1 VGFTLASLIFSG
13 VAKMA
18 QIYLIRHGQASFGSQ
33 NYDQLSDLGLE
44 QAQILGRWWAA
55 RDLSSTRIVSGKMQ
69 RHLQTARAC
78 IGQLQGVPETQLN
91 SDDWHSDFGF
101 NEYNHHE
108 VLARHV
114 PAFDDPAEVKK
125 FLMNTPDGKSTF
137 QEIFSQAIARW
148 MSGHFDHDYA
158 ETWPSFRQRCVDALQ
173 RQMMHV
179 DPARNIL
186 IFTSGGTISAL
197 CQHVLGFPDTR
208 FAEFNWS
215 LVNSGV
221 TRFHLQPAL
230 SADQPAKLALAYL
243 NNFSHLEQLNRSEL
257 ISYV

>member
-1 VGFTLASLIFSG
+1 
-13 VAKMA
+13 MA

-78 IGQLQGVPETQLN
+78 IAQLQGMPETQLN
-91 SDDWHSDFGF
+91 SEDWHSDFGF

-125 FLMNTPDGKSTF
+125 FLMNTPDGKSAF

-158 ETWPSFRQRCVDALQ
+158 ETWASFRQ
-173 RQMMHV
+173 
-179 DPARNIL
+179 P
-186 IFTSGGTISAL
+186 GGTISAL
-197 CQHVLGFPDTR
+197 CQHVLGFSDAR
-208 FAEFNWS
+208 FAELNWS

-230 SADQPAKLALAYL
+230 SAEQPAKLALAYL